1 VKSGI
6 FPAGFGVGTEDGL
19 VAFLAPPFRLAG
31 FFVADFFAAVLG
43 ADLAP
48 DFGWVEGDLP
58 AMKLASFVDRR
69 TEGYG

>member
-1 VKSGI
+1 
-6 FPAGFGVGTEDGL
+6 L